1 MSHFVSKW
9 VNMVYV
15 SIVSSKPVHIL
26 HVIGSVNVSCMS
38 VWVLCECWIT
48 LFNRLQQTEL
58 WCFPAETFL
67 GQTFLFFLIITLI
80 TGIIRFSTF
89 HCSKHTHI
97 CRRWHL
103 LTRISLSF
111 FSVLFEIHWQKVVEQ
126 ATKNQNNKLNL
137 NLFNVRSQDLKQ
149 NNPFSSR

>member
-1 MSHFVSKW
+1 MSRFVSKW

-38 VWVLCECWIT
+38 VRVLCERWIT
-48 LFNRLQQTEL
+48 LLIGCSRLSCDVFQL
-58 WCFPAETFL
+58 RHFWVRVFF
-67 GQTFLFFLIITLI
+67 FFLIITLI

-111 FSVLFEIHWQKVVEQ
+111 FNVLFEIHWQKVVEQ
-126 ATKNQNNKLNL
+126 AKKPQNNKLNL
-137 NLFNVRSQDLKQ
+137 SLLNVRSQELKQ